1 MKERIISRLR
11 ESADIKLRFAKESAA
26 EVEEAASTIIKS
38 LKSGGKVLIFGNGGS
53 AADSQ
58 HIAAEFVNR
67 YSKLRKA
74 LPALALTTDSSILTS
89 IPNDGSFEDVFSRQI
104 EALGNKGDVAWGLTT
119 SGKSANVLKA
129 FQTAK
134 SLGLKTIAFT
144 GQDKSRVEKAVDCS
158 VSVPSKS
165 TPRIQELHITLAH
178 IVCELVEE
186 SFAAKKEP
194 SRKEASKAEFS
205 TPSKA

>member
-26 EVEEAASTIIKS
+26 EVEEAASTVIKS

-67 YSKLRKA
+67 YSKERKA
-74 LPALALTTDSSILTS
+74 LPAIALTTDSSILTS
-89 IPNDGSFEDVFSRQI
+89 IPNDESFEDVFSRQI
-104 EALGNKGDVAWGLTT
+104 EALGNKGDVAWGITT
-119 SGKSANVLKA
+119 SGKSANILKA

-134 SLGLKTIAFT
+134 ALGLKTIAFT

-194 SRKEASKAEFS
+194 SRKESPKAEYS

>member
-11 ESADIKLRFAKESAA
+11 ESADIKLRFAKESVA
-26 EVEEAASTIIKS
+26 EVEEAASAIIKS
-38 LKSGGKVLIFGNGGS
+38 LKAGGKILIFGNGGS

-67 YSKLRKA
+67 YSKERKA

-89 IPNDGSFEDVFSRQI
+89 IPNDGSFENVFSRQI
-104 EALGNKGDVAWGLTT
+104 EALGSKGDVAWGLTT
-119 SGKSANVLKA
+119 SGKSGNVLKA
-129 FQTAK
+129 FKTAK
-134 SLGLKTIAFT
+134 SMGLRTIAFT
-144 GQDKSRVEKAVDCS
+144 GQDKSGLEKSAECC

-178 IVCELVEE
+178 IVCELVED
-186 SFAAKKEP
+186 ALTAKKETAK
-194 SRKEASKAEFS
+194 REQQKAE
-205 TPSKA
+205 P

>member
-11 ESADIKLRFAKESAA
+11 ESADIKLRFAKESVA
-26 EVEEAASTIIKS
+26 EVEEAASAIIKS
-38 LKSGGKVLIFGNGGS
+38 LKAGGKILIFGNGGS

-67 YSKLRKA
+67 YSKERKA

-89 IPNDGSFEDVFSRQI
+89 IPNDGSFENVFSRQI
-104 EALGNKGDVAWGLTT
+104 EALGSKGDVAWGLTT
-119 SGKSANVLKA
+119 SGKSGNVLKA
-129 FQTAK
+129 FKTAK
-134 SLGLKTIAFT
+134 SMGLRTIAFT
-144 GQDKSRVEKAVDCS
+144 GQDKSGLEKSAECC

-178 IVCELVEE
+178 IVCELVED
-186 SFAAKKEP
+186 ALTAKKETAK
-194 SRKEASKAEFS
+194 REQQKAE
-205 TPSKA
+205 T

>member
-11 ESADIKLRFAKESAA
+11 ESADIKLRFAKESVA

-38 LKSGGKVLIFGNGGS
+38 LRSGGKVLIFGNGGS

-89 IPNDGSFEDVFSRQI
+89 IPNDGSFDDVFSRQI
-104 EALGNKGDVAWGLTT
+104 EALGVKGDVAWGITT
-119 SGKSANVLKA
+119 SGKSENVLKA
-129 FQTAK
+129 FKTAGA
-134 SLGLKTIAFT
+134 LGLKTIAFT
-144 GQDKSRVEKAVDCS
+144 GQDRSRVEKAVDCC

-165 TPRIQELHITLAH
+165 TPRVQELHITLAH

-186 SFAAKKEP
+186 SLTAKKEP
-194 SRKEASKAEFS
+194 SRKEASKAE
-205 TPSKA
+205 A

>member
-11 ESADIKLRFAKESAA
+11 ESADIKLRFAKESVA

-67 YSKLRKA
+67 YSRERKA

-89 IPNDGSFEDVFSRQI
+89 IPNDGSFEDEREI
-104 EALGNKGDVAWGLTT
+104 
-119 SGKSANVLKA
+119 GKYIK
-129 FQTAK
+129 
-134 SLGLKTIAFT
+134 
-144 GQDKSRVEKAVDCS
+144 S
-158 VSVPSKS
+158 VSNGEGARSKNNRFYGAGQGQGRKDGRLHSERPFQIHSPDSGAPHYARAHSMRARGGVLCREKGTVQERVP
-165 TPRIQELHITLAH
+165 QGGTLSP
-178 IVCELVEE
+178 V
-186 SFAAKKEP
+186 
-194 SRKEASKAEFS
+194 
-205 TPSKA
+205 